1 MTFPVYISLG
11 SLKIPPHL
19 VFETL
24 AYAVAFRVY
33 LLLRKRRGDRLGD
46 GDRWWMIA
54 AAAMGAVVGS
64 KVLYWFED
72 PAMMF
77 AHWRDPLYLMGGKTI
92 VGALIG
98 GLFAVEVAKRHLG
111 ITRRTAAPSDATL

>member
-11 SLKIPPHL
+11 SLKIHPHL

-33 LLLRKRRGDRLGD
+33 LLLRKRNGDLLD
-46 GDRWWMIA
+46 DSNRWWMIA

-64 KVLYWFED
+64 KVLYWF
-72 PAMMF
+72 
-77 AHWRDPLYLMGGKTI
+77 
-92 VGALIG
+92 
-98 GLFAVEVAKRHLG
+98 
-111 ITRRTAAPSDATL
+111 

>member
-1 MTFPVYISLG
+1 MTSWRFARNVYASALPKNMTFPVYIPLG
-11 SLKIPPHL
+11 SLKIHPHL

-24 AYAVAFRVY
+24 AYAIAFRMY
-33 LLLRKRRGDRLGD
+33 LLLRKRNGDLLDDRN
-46 GDRWWMIA
+46 RWWMIA

-77 AHWRDPLYLMGGKTI
+77 AHWRDQ
-92 VGALIG
+92 IG
-98 GLFAVEVAKRHLG
+98 RAHV
-111 ITRRTAAPSDATL
+111 